1 MAIGFVKASVL
12 DSKVKVPTR
21 TLFRF
26 RLLIFNFTALGMA
39 FHHQCG
45 KAIRWIVRQG
55 IFRRKFLDSLGDIFN
70 TCSPIEVSGI
80 SRYKLI
86 REHRLP
92 EANSSIIQ
100 SHDEL
105 RVKPFGH
112 GHRKIMIPTMNGLAR
127 HGCVSRRHE
136 GIWYVGDSIIC
147 IFPPHKKC
155 SAFRSRLLK
164 RGEIANEGIEHTTGT
179 AGIQPLLRSHTK
191 DVKIPMWLSKPF
203 QRRMSTWRPIHT
215 HMIEPRHLLKFFAQ
229 AVYIPHFIET

>member
-1 MAIGFVKASVL
+1 MNKL
-12 DSKVKVPTR
+12 
-21 TLFRF
+21 LF
-26 RLLIFNFTALGMA
+26 
-39 FHHQCG
+39 
-45 KAIRWIVRQG
+45 
-55 IFRRKFLDSLGDIFN
+55 
-70 TCSPIEVSGI
+70 
-80 SRYKLI
+80 KLCI
-86 REHRLP
+86 ILT
-92 EANSSIIQ
+92 IIQ

-127 HGCVSRRHE
+127 HGCDSRRHE

-203 QRRMSTWRPIHT
+203 QRRTEEKSFYDVS
-215 HMIEPRHLLKFFAQ
+215 IEAKTCALMRL
-229 AVYIPHFIET
+229 